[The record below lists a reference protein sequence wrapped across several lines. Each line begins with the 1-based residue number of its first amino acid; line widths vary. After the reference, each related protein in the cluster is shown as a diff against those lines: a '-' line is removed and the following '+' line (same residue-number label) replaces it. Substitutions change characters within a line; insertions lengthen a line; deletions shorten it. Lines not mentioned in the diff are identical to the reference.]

1 MKQSKQS
8 ITLAQAWDLIKL
20 SSFQTIDGYVAT
32 IFSGGDDDKCPPF
45 TGDPANELMT
55 INWEDDEGYEFA
67 IAVVEDG
74 IAEGRVKFWWD
85 EDEGI
90 LSVPSDDDENE
101 HIEVTLYT
109 RMGRKYL

>member
-1 MKQSKQS
+1 MQA
-8 ITLAQAWDLIKL
+8 ITFAQAWDLLKR
-20 SSFQTIDGYVAT
+20 SSFQTIDGYIAT
-32 IFSGGDDDKCPPF
+32 IFSGGGDGDECPPF
-45 TGDPANELMT
+45 TGDRENELLM
-55 INWEDDEGYEFA
+55 IRWEDDEGYEFA

>member
-1 MKQSKQS
+1 MQA
-8 ITLAQAWDLIKL
+8 ITLDQAWDLLKR
-20 SSFQTIDGYVAT
+20 SSFQTIDGYIAT
-32 IFSGGDDDKCPPF
+32 IFSGGGDGDECPPF
-45 TGDPANELMT
+45 TGDRENELLM
-55 INWEDDEGYEFA
+55 IRWEDDEGYEFA

>member
-1 MKQSKQS
+1 MQA
-8 ITLAQAWDLIKL
+8 ITFAQAWDLIMR

-32 IFSGGDDDKCPPF
+32 IFSGGDGDECPPF
-45 TGDPANELMT
+45 TGDRENELLM
-55 INWEDDEGYEFA
+55 IHWSDETGDEYA
-67 IAVVEDG
+67 MAVVEDG

-90 LSVPSDDDENE
+90 LHVPDDEDE
-101 HIEVTLYT
+101 GKHIEVTLYT

>member
-1 MKQSKQS
+1 MQA
-8 ITLAQAWDLIKL
+8 ITFAQAWDLIKR
-20 SSFQTIDGYVAT
+20 SSFQTINGYVAT
-32 IFSGGDDDKCPPF
+32 IFSGGGDGDECPPF
-45 TGDPANELMT
+45 TGDPANELLT

-90 LSVPSDDDENE
+90 LHVPDDEDE
-101 HIEVTLYT
+101 GKHIEVTLYT

>member
-1 MKQSKQS
+1 MQA
-8 ITLAQAWDLIKL
+8 ITLAQAWDLIKR
-20 SSFQTIDGYVAT
+20 SSFQTINGYVAT
-32 IFSGGDDDKCPPF
+32 IFSGGGDGDECPPF
-45 TGDPANELMT
+45 TGDRENELLT

-90 LSVPSDDDENE
+90 LHVPDDEDE
-101 HIEVTLYT
+101 GKHIEVTLYT

>member
-1 MKQSKQS
+1 MQA
-8 ITLAQAWDLIKL
+8 ITFAQAWDLLKR
-20 SSFQTIDGYVAT
+20 SSFQTIDGYIAT
-32 IFSGGDDDKCPPF
+32 IFSGGGDGDECPPF
-45 TGDPANELMT
+45 TGDRENELLM
-55 INWEDDEGYEFA
+55 IRWEDDEGYEFA

-101 HIEVTLYT
+101 HIEITLYC